1 MKTKTS
7 SFRGIR
13 GRWLQ
18 NDITLIALIVVTAV
32 VALSLGLWNYYYAA
46 VRTGLE
52 NKAQTATEF
61 FTSYVSKNYLE
72 FYQSAYR
79 YTESF
84 EDKDSVELQFVNTKG

>member
-1 MKTKTS
+1 MKTKIS

-46 VRTGLE
+46 ARTGPSR
-52 NKAQTATEF
+52 
-61 FTSYVSKNYLE
+61 TS
-72 FYQSAYR
+72 
-79 YTESF
+79 
-84 EDKDSVELQFVNTKG
+84 